1 MPALNPQTL
10 RTLAARAA
18 VPAQVLLGLG
28 ILYTLYTT
36 AWSFLGDSTI
46 AKANASSTP
55 TSTAPEARQKATPV
69 DLQAIFAAKLFGDA
83 KAEAAK
89 PVVEQ
94 TAVETRLPL
103 KLLGVFVADVDAGA
117 EAPSAAVIAE
127 SNNAGKL
134 YRVGDQLPGAA
145 TLDAVHADHVTLLRS
160 GTRELLRFPKIKPF
174 RTTKIVEGGRRPAK
188 ADTPQDMRRAPRE
201 SAPAKAEAVP
211 TQAQDFVAAYRSRL
225 QEEPEQPLEE
235 FDMEAVGGGYRVGNL
250 SDLPY
255 LSQSGLRPGDLIL
268 SVNGR
273 PVRDID
279 ADQLAMDDLLAAG
292 EVRIEVQRGERRF
305 FLTAS
310 VNL

>member
-1 MPALNPQTL
+1 MPALNPQNL

-55 TSTAPEARQKATPV
+55 TSTAPQARQKATPV

-103 KLLGVFVADVDAGA
+103 KLLGVFVADADTGA

-174 RTTKIVEGGRRPAK
+174 RTTKIVEGGTGHTK
-188 ADTPQDMRRAPRE
+188 AEAPQAMRRAPHE
-201 SAPAKAEAVP
+201 AKAAP
-211 TQAQDFVAAYRSRL
+211 RPAQDFVAAYRSRL

-235 FDMEAVGGGYRVGNL
+235 FDMEAVGGGYRIGNL
-250 SDLPY
+250 GDLPY

-305 FLTAS
+305 FLTTS